1 MDKFTQLFEEFILKA
16 IEQTEGALH
25 FDLEEGQKL
34 EAFTA
39 NRDRLFL
46 VIEQISQQIDWD
58 QVTTEKRDEL
68 TRQVEYIKKL
78 DEKLLIRLQ
87 EYRAGIKLEIE
98 KTCRQKE
105 NIKGY
110 NLSDVK

>member
-1 MDKFTQLFEEFILKA
+1 MDKFSQLFEEFILKA
-16 IEQTEGALH
+16 IEQTEAAIN
-25 FDLEEGQKL
+25 FDFEEGQKL

-46 VIEQISQQIDWD
+46 VIEQISKQVDWLT
-58 QVTTEKRDEL
+58 VTDEKREEL

-78 DEKLLIRLQ
+78 DEKLLVKLQ
-87 EYRAGIKLEIE
+87 EYRESLKSEIE
-98 KTCRQKE
+98 KTHRQTE